1 MLLESRLEELVEDG
15 SQRDAAELATAALK
29 NDEVID
35 VEVGEDAVTVE
46 TRRFRGVHDVRRDGG
61 QAGVVQQG
69 EYEPKGDLEFR
80 FTTATM
86 HDDALDAARAE
97 LAGPEDDDLG
107 VGADDAGGAGDTDAA
122 ESASA
127 SAATDGGSEPTSD
140 DGVVARLAATVGNI
154 FG

>member
-107 VGADDAGGAGDTDAA
+107 VGADDAGDADAA

-127 SAATDGGSEPTSD
+127 AATDGGSEPTSD

>member
-1 MLLESRLEELVEDG
+1 MLLESRLEELVADG

-35 VEVGEDAVTVE
+35 VEVGDDAVTVE

-107 VGADDAGGAGDTDAA
+107 VGADDAGDADAA
-122 ESASA
+122 EPASA
-127 SAATDGGSEPTSD
+127 AATDGGSEPARD
-140 DGVVARLAATVGNI
+140 GGVVARLAATVSSI